1 MAGRWFNG
9 IALIVALLMAGT
21 LGQGL
26 AASKPAGE
34 LTYAMHVTLAPA
46 WFDPGL
52 NTGIISPK
60 MVQYGL
66 HDALFKPMPEG
77 RMTPSLAES
86 YTESP
91 DKLVYEFKLRP
102 GITFHNGQPV
112 TAEDVK
118 FTFERYKGA
127 AATLLKEKVKAVEV
141 VDEQRVRFRLHQPWP
156 DFLLFY
162 ATPASGAAWI
172 VPKQYIDQV
181 GDDGYKEHPI
191 GAGPYKFVSHK
202 PGVELV
208 LEAFEAYWRKVPHIK
223 RIIMKVVPDE
233 STRLAM
239 LKNAEADLAYLM
251 VGAIGEEVKRDPR
264 LRLIPSGGQSVQW
277 ICLHDE
283 ADPKSPW
290 HDARV
295 RLAANY
301 AIDKK
306 AIADVESYGAA
317 PVMGSIIP
325 KEFEFALAVEPYPYD
340 PQKAKQ
346 LLKEAGYPNG
356 FDAGEFITT
365 VQYASPTEAVANYLA
380 TVGIRSRIR
389 TMERAAWLTAWKEKK
404 IHGMGFCGAGGFGNA
419 VTRIENYFIST
430 GTYAYVNHPDID
442 ELFKKQDV
450 ETDVNKREAML
461 HEIQRLAYE
470 RALFV
475 PLYAWVWH
483 TGVGPRV
490 EDPSLGKIPLFYY
503 TGPWEDMQLKRQS
516 SVQ

>member
-1 MAGRWFNG
+1 MAGRRFNG
-9 IALIVALLMAGT
+9 IALIVALLMAAMCGH
-21 LGQGL
+21 GI
-26 AASKPAGE
+26 AASKPEGE

-91 DKLVYEFKLRP
+91 DKLAYDFKLRP
-102 GITFHNGQPV
+102 GITFHNGQPI

-141 VDEQRVRFRLHQPWP
+141 LDEQRIRFRLHQPWP

-172 VPKQYIDQV
+172 VPKKYLEQV

-208 LEAFEAYWRKVPHIK
+208 LEAFEAYWRNVPHIK

-239 LKNAEADLAYLM
+239 LKNGEADIAYLM

-301 AIDKK
+301 AIDKQ
-306 AIADVESYGAA
+306 AISDVESYGVA
-317 PVMGSIIP
+317 PIMGSIIP

-340 PQKAKQ
+340 LQKAKQ
-346 LLKEAGYPNG
+346 LLKEAGYRNG

-365 VQYASPTEAVANYLA
+365 VQYSSATEAAANFLA
-380 TVGIRSRIR
+380 TVGIRARIR

-442 ELFKKQDV
+442 ELYRKQDV
-450 ETDVNKREAML
+450 ETDVIKRQAML

-490 EDPSLGKIPLFYY
+490 DDPSLGKIALFYY
-503 TGPWEDMQLKRQS
+503 TGPWEDMRLKGQ
-516 SVQ
+516 

>member
-1 MAGRWFNG
+1 MAGRRFNG
-9 IALIVALLMAGT
+9 IALIVALLMAGMC
-21 LGQGL
+21 GHGI
-26 AASKPAGE
+26 AASKPEGE

-102 GITFHNGQPV
+102 GITFHNGQPI

-141 VDEQRVRFRLHQPWP
+141 VDEQRIRFRLHQPWP

-172 VPKQYIDQV
+172 VPKKYIDQV

-208 LEAFEAYWRKVPHIK
+208 LEAFEAYWRKVPRIK
-223 RIIMKVVPDE
+223 RIIMKVAPDE

-239 LKNAEADLAYLM
+239 LKNGEADIAYLM

-301 AIDKK
+301 AIDKQ
-306 AIADVESYGAA
+306 AISDIESYGVA

-325 KEFEFALAVEPYPYD
+325 KEFEFALAVEPYPHD

-365 VQYASPTEAVANYLA
+365 VQYSAPAEAAQNYLA
-380 TVGIRSRIR
+380 AVGIRARIR

-419 VTRIENYFIST
+419 VTRIENYFISS

-442 ELFKKQDV
+442 ELYRKQDV
-450 ETDVNKREAML
+450 ETDVTKREAML
-461 HEIQRLAYE
+461 HDIQRLAYE

-483 TGVGPRV
+483 TGVGPRM
-490 EDPSLGKIPLFYY
+490 EDPSLGKIALFYY
-503 TGPWEDMQLKRQS
+503 TGPWEDMRLKGQ
-516 SVQ
+516 

>member
-1 MAGRWFNG
+1 MARRRFNG
-9 IALIVALLMAGT
+9 IALIVALLMAGIC
-21 LGQGL
+21 GQGI
-26 AASKPAGE
+26 AASQPEGE

-86 YTESP
+86 YAESP
-91 DKLVYEFKLRP
+91 DKLVYEFKLRA
-102 GITFHNGQPV
+102 GITFHNGQPI

-118 FTFERYKGA
+118 FSFERYKGA

-172 VPKQYIDQV
+172 VPKKYIEQV
-181 GDDGYKEHPI
+181 GDDGYKERPI
-191 GAGPYKFVSHK
+191 GAGPYQFVSHK

-208 LEAFEAYWRKVPHIK
+208 LEAFEGYWRQVPHIK

-239 LKNAEADLAYLM
+239 LKNGEADIAYLM

-301 AIDKK
+301 AIDKQ
-306 AIADVESYGAA
+306 AISDVESYGVA
-317 PVMGSIIP
+317 PTMGSIIP

-346 LLKEAGYPNG
+346 LLKQAGYPNG

-365 VQYASPTEAVANYLA
+365 AQYSSPAEAAANYLA
-380 TVGIRSRIR
+380 AVGIRARIR
-389 TMERAAWLTAWKEKK
+389 TMERAAWLTAWKERK

-442 ELFKKQDV
+442 ELFRKQDV

-490 EDPSLGKIPLFYY
+490 EEPSLGKIPLFYY
-503 TGPWEDMQLKRQS
+503 TGPWEDMRLKGR
-516 SVQ
+516 

>member
-1 MAGRWFNG
+1 MAGRRLQG
-9 IALIVALLMAGT
+9 ATLLLVLLLVCSLTYGAT
-21 LGQGL
+21 
-26 AASKPAGE
+26 ATKPAGE

-77 RMTPSLAES
+77 LMTPSLAES
-86 YTESP
+86 YTESD
-91 DKLVYEFKLRP
+91 DKLVYEFTLRP
-102 GITFHNGQPV
+102 GIKFHNGEPV

-118 FTFERYKGA
+118 FTFDRYRGA
-127 AATLLKEKVKAVEV
+127 AANLLKEKVKTVEV
-141 VDEQRVRFRLHQPWP
+141 ADAQRVRFHLHAPWP

-172 VPKQYIDQV
+172 VPKKYLEQV

-191 GAGPYKFVSHK
+191 GAGPYKFVSHR

-208 LEAFEAYWRKVPHIK
+208 LEAFEEYWRKVPHIK
-223 RIIMKVVPDE
+223 RLTMRVVPDE
-233 STRLAM
+233 ATRLAQ
-239 LKNAEADLAYLM
+239 LKNNEVDIAYLM
-251 VGAIGEEVKRDPR
+251 VGAIGDEVKRDSR
-264 LRLIPSGGQSVQW
+264 LRLIPSGGQSTQW
-277 ICLHDE
+277 ICLFDQS
-283 ADPKSPW
+283 DPKSPW
-290 HDARV
+290 HDVRV

-301 AIDKK
+301 AIDRK
-306 AIADVESYGAA
+306 AISDVESYGAA
-317 PVMGSIIP
+317 PPRGSIIP
-325 KEFEFALAVEPYPYD
+325 EEFEFALRVEPYAYD
-340 PQKAKQ
+340 PEKARQ

-356 FDAGEFITT
+356 FDAGEITAT
-365 VQYASPTEAVANYLA
+365 VQYSSPAEAVANYWA
-380 TVGIRSRIR
+380 TVGIRTRIR

-404 IHGMGFCGAGGFGNA
+404 LRGMAMCGAGGFGNA

-430 GTYAYVNHPDID
+430 GTYSDASYADID
-442 ELFKKQDV
+442 ELFRKQDG
-450 ETDVNKREAML
+450 ETDAKQREAIL

-475 PLYAWVWH
+475 PLYSWVWH

-490 EDPSLGKIPLFYY
+490 ADASLGKIPLFYY
-503 TGPWEDMQLKRQS
+503 TGPFEDMRLQGQ
-516 SVQ
+516 

>member
-1 MAGRWFNG
+1 MQGRCIRG
-9 IALIVALLMAGT
+9 VALAVALCLVAVVREGVP
-21 LGQGL
+21 
-26 AASKPAGE
+26 ASLPAGE

-91 DKLVYEFKLRP
+91 DKLVYEFTLRP
-102 GITFHNGQPV
+102 GIKFHNGEPV
-112 TAEDVK
+112 TAADVK
-118 FTFERYKGA
+118 FSFERYKGA
-127 AATLLKEKVKAVEV
+127 AAKLLKEKVQTIEV
-141 VDEQRVRFRLHQPWP
+141 VDAQRIRFHLHAPWP
-156 DFLLFY
+156 DFLMFY

-172 VPKQYIDQV
+172 VPKKYLEQV
-181 GDDGYKEHPI
+181 GDDGYAEHPI

-202 PGVELV
+202 AGLELV
-208 LEAFEAYWRKVPHIK
+208 LEAFEDYWRKVPHIK
-223 RIIMKVVPDE
+223 RMTMRVVPDE
-233 STRLAM
+233 STRLAQ
-239 LKNAEADLAYLM
+239 LKNAEVDIAYLM

-264 LRLIPSGGQSVQW
+264 LRLMPSGGQSVQW
-277 ICLHDE
+277 LCLHDQ

-301 AIDKK
+301 AIDKQ
-306 AIADVESYGAA
+306 AIAEVESYGAA

-325 KEFEFALAVEPYPYD
+325 QEFEFALPVEPYAYD
-340 PQKAKQ
+340 PERAKQ

-356 FDAGEFITT
+356 FDAGEIVTT
-365 VQYASPTEAVANYLA
+365 VQYSSPTEAAVNYLA
-380 TVGIRSRIR
+380 AVGIRARIR

-404 IHGMGFCGAGGFGNA
+404 VRGMGFCGAGGFGNA

-430 GTYAYVNHPDID
+430 GTYSYVNHPDID
-442 ELFKKQDV
+442 ELFRQQDV
-450 ETDVNKREAML
+450 ETDIEKREAL
-461 HEIQRLAYE
+461 LLEIQRLAYE

-490 EDPSLGKIPLFYY
+490 EDPSLGKIALFYY
-503 TGPWEDMQLKRQS
+503 TGPFEDMRLKGQ
-516 SVQ
+516 

>member
-1 MAGRWFNG
+1 MAGRWLQG
-9 IALIVALLMAGT
+9 MALLLALCVAGIFSE
-21 LGQGL
+21 GM
-26 AASKPAGE
+26 AASQPEGE

-52 NTGIISPK
+52 NTGIITPK

-102 GITFHNGQPV
+102 GAKFHNGEPV

-127 AATLLKEKVKAVEV
+127 AAKLLMDKVREVEV
-141 VDEQRVRFRLHQPWP
+141 VDPQRVRFHLKASWP

-172 VPKQYIDQV
+172 VPKKYVQAV
-181 GDDGYKEHPI
+181 GDEGYTNHPI
-191 GAGPYKFVSHK
+191 GAGPYKFVSQK
-202 PGVELV
+202 AGLELV
-208 LEAFEAYWRKVPHIK
+208 LEAFDEYWRKVPHIK
-223 RIIMKVVPDE
+223 RITMKVVPDE
-233 STRLAM
+233 ATRLAQ
-239 LKNAEADLAYLM
+239 LKNGEVDIAYLM

-264 LRLIPSGGQSVQW
+264 LKLIPSGGQSVQW
-277 ICLHDE
+277 ICLFDQS
-283 ADPKSPW
+283 DPKSPW
-290 HDARV
+290 HNARV

-301 AIDKK
+301 AIDRE
-306 AIADVESYGAA
+306 AISEVESYGVA

-325 KEFEFALAVEPYPYD
+325 REFEFALPVEPYPYD
-340 PQKAKQ
+340 PKKAKQ

-356 FDAGEFITT
+356 FDAGELTT
-365 VQYASPTEAVANYLA
+365 TAQYSNPSEAVLNYWA
-380 TVGIRSRIR
+380 TIGIRAKIR
-389 TMERAAWLTAWKEKK
+389 TMERAAWLAAWKEKK
-404 IHGMGFCGAGGFGNA
+404 LRGMSMCGAGGFGNA

-430 GTYAYVNHPDID
+430 GTYADANHPDID
-442 ELFKKQDV
+442 ELYRKQDT
-450 ETDVNKREAML
+450 ETDVKKREALL
-461 HEIQRLAYE
+461 HEIQRIAYE
-470 RALFV
+470 QALFV

-490 EDPSLGKIPLFYY
+490 EDASLGKIPLFYY
-503 TGPWEDMQLKRQS
+503 TGPFEDMRLKGQ
-516 SVQ
+516 